1 MDTAVVLGRW
11 HVSAGRLA
19 VLPQLTAQ
27 GFWPLSK
34 LEWMAAVPDM
44 LFLGVIHTFYTDIM

>member
-34 LEWMAAVPDM
+34 LEGMAAVPDM